1 MKNIRFWLH
10 WLLVTALAAALYPFP
25 VLLRVWSNGEQWT
38 APVMTAALAGCAWL
52 GMLYILLLR
61 RQYARH
67 PKWINGGVWAIT
79 LLLCMAGCLFAPYPA
94 RLAQVLWGILA
105 GGCFFGSARLVFHP
119 LEHLAHPNVFVGLCL
134 WDCFTGFLLYLSH
147 AKLPFVPVML
157 LFAAN
162 AALFALIHNRDA
174 MERMLSGRDGDT
186 WELPTEIR
194 KSNGK
199 LMGVLC
205 GIGLLLVLC
214 SRPLARKWAS
224 AKSAK

>member
-25 VLLRVWSNGEQWT
+25 VLLRVWSNGAQWT

-105 GGCFFGSARLVFHP
+105 GGC
-119 LEHLAHPNVFVGLCL
+119 
-134 WDCFTGFLLYLSH
+134 
-147 AKLPFVPVML
+147 
-157 LFAAN
+157 
-162 AALFALIHNRDA
+162 
-174 MERMLSGRDGDT
+174 
-186 WELPTEIR
+186 
-194 KSNGK
+194 
-199 LMGVLC
+199 
-205 GIGLLLVLC
+205 
-214 SRPLARKWAS
+214 
-224 AKSAK
+224 